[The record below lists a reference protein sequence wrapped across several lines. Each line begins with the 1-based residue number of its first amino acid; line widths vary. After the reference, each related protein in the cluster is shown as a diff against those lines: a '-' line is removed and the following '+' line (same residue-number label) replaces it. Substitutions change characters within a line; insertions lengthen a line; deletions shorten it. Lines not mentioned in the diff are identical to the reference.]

1 MDYITQME
9 NDANVVEFQDLQ
21 VSYFTDEGIVRAADG
36 VSFSIPAGKIVGVVG
51 ESGCGKSVT
60 GLSMMGLLQ
69 KPHGK
74 VTGGQI
80 RLNMGSCAYDLTKT
94 PDKVMRGLRGGVV
107 SMIFQEPM
115 TALNPVLRI
124 GEQISESVRLHDA
137 AADPDRRTLQLLQ
150 TVGMA
155 DPKRICRMYPHNLS
169 GGQRQRI
176 CIAMALAG
184 DPRLIVADEPTTA
197 LDVTIQAQILSL
209 LRELTDRLD
218 TAVMLITHDLG
229 VVAGIADLVVVMY
242 AGRVVEQGTVQEI
255 FRSPAHPYTIGL
267 MASKPVVGRKTDALY
282 FIPGA
287 VPNPLELPRGCYF
300 HARCNHRCEECA
312 GEYPATVRLSPTHT
326 VSCYKGGSL

>member
-9 NDANVVEFQDLQ
+9 SSTNVVEFQNLQ
-21 VSYFTDEGIVRAADG
+21 VSFSTDEGTVRAVDG
-36 VSFSIPAGKIVGVVG
+36 VSFHIPAGKIVGVVG

-60 GLSMMGLLQ
+60 GASLMGLLQ
-69 KPHGK
+69 RPHGK
-74 VTGGQI
+74 ITGGQI
-80 RLNMGSCAYDLTKT
+80 RLNMGTCAYDLTKT
-94 PDKVMRGLRGGVV
+94 PEKVLRTLRGGVI

-124 GEQISESVRLHDA
+124 GQQLNESVRLHDSV
-137 AADPDRRTLQLLQ
+137 ADPERRTLQLLQ
-150 TVGMA
+150 TVGLP
-155 DPKRICRMYPHNLS
+155 DPRRICRMYPHNLS

-184 DPRLIVADEPTTA
+184 HPRLIVADEPTTA

-218 TAVMLITHDLG
+218 TSVMLITHDLG

-242 AGRVVEQGTVQEI
+242 AGRVVEQGTVEEI
-255 FRSPAHPYTIGL
+255 FRTPAHPYTIGL
-267 MASKPVVGRKTDALY
+267 MASKPVVGKKTDSLY
-282 FIPGA
+282 FIPGS
-287 VPNPLELPRGCYF
+287 VPSPLDLPKGCYF
-300 HARCNHRCEECA
+300 HARCDHRCEQCA
-312 GEYPATVRLSPTHT
+312 GEYPATIQLSSTHS